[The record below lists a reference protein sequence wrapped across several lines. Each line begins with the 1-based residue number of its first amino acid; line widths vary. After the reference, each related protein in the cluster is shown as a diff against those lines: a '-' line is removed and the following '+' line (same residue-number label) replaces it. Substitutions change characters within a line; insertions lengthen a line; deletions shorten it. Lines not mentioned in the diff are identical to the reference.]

1 MESVPQAIL
10 SQIAKDF
17 FTDQLSQKKS
27 WQEPDNQITGVIQS
41 LYLALTLSLR
51 YICLK
56 RSRFRTS
63 RPPTVEGQ
71 SSRTLEEI
79 KSAPNARLSVS

>member
-1 MESVPQAIL
+1 MTDRNPRMKGKMESVPQAIL

-41 LYLALTLSLR
+41 LYLALH
-51 YICLK
+51 C
-56 RSRFRTS
+56 RFDTF
-63 RPPTVEGQ
+63 V
-71 SSRTLEEI
+71 
-79 KSAPNARLSVS
+79 